1 VKPTAKEKQMV
12 EEKPWYL
19 SKTIWGSL
27 VSIAAAFTGIAGI
40 TLDPASQA
48 GITEAIVQMISA
60 AGAIIA
66 IHGRLT
72 ATEVITR
79 S

>member
-1 VKPTAKEKQMV
+1 MV
-12 EEKPWYL
+12 DEKPWYQ

-27 VSIAAAFTGIAGI
+27 ISIAAAFTGIAGI

-48 GITEAIVQMISA
+48 EITDAIVQMISA

-72 ATEVITR
+72 ATDVIAR
-79 S
+79 P